1 MRNPFRDIF
10 DARGFC
16 PAIVMRM
23 PLASFKLLSATL
35 LVWLAGC
42 ATSPSPDTGLGPQQP
57 PPPPK
62 LALALGGGGARG
74 FAHIG
79 VIKALESQGISVDI
93 VTGTSAGAVVGA
105 LYAGGLSGFQ
115 LQRLAMETKE
125 SQVIDF
131 DVLSR
136 GGWVKGELLERFVNN
151 RLQGRSF
158 DKLAKP
164 LGVVVTDLSTGHTV
178 VMRSGNVGQAV
189 RASASVPG
197 IFIPTEI
204 GGRFFVDGGV
214 TMPLPVQAA
223 RDMQADFVIAV
234 DIGEQPEGRRPVGS
248 IDVVLQAFTIM
259 GQVISRTQAGQADIL
274 IRPDTRGLSLTSF
287 DTRELAILRGEE
299 AVARVLPE
307 LRQKLIE
314 RGVSLA
320 PR

>member
-1 MRNPFRDIF
+1 MRLSISSLR
-10 DARGFC
+10 
-16 PAIVMRM
+16 V
-23 PLASFKLLSATL
+23 LAASLF
-35 LVWLAGC
+35 VWLAGC
-42 ATSPSPDTGLGPQQP
+42 ATSPAPDTGLGPQQP

-115 LQRLAMETKE
+115 LQRIAMETKE

-136 GGWVKGELLERFVNN
+136 GGWVKGELLERFVNT

-158 DKLAKP
+158 DKLTKP
-164 LGVVVTDLSTGHTV
+164 LGVVVTDLSTGETV
-178 VMRSGNVGQAV
+178 VVQSGNVGQAV

-223 RDMQADFVIAV
+223 RDMRADFVIAV
-234 DIGEQPEGRRPVGS
+234 DIGEQPEGRRPGGS

-259 GQVISRTQAGQADIL
+259 GQVISRTQAGQADVL

-314 RGVSLA
+314 RGVSLV